1 MNNITLNKSNILGRK
16 PIAVAFDILPLYK
29 KAERNDL
36 DAVFDLS
43 RHFFSFEEETE
54 HLQAALY
61 YKSLLVEN
69 FPADYDPYTC
79 AVTMTD
85 IAHIFGLLEKREEAK
100 EWFVRTYKYVFEN
113 YPDEDRRAVLEEIGY
128 FISLEAF
135 GVELRD
141 IIVN

>member
-85 IAHIFGLLEKREEAK
+85 IAHIFTCWKSRKRQKIGLSE
-100 EWFVRTYKYVFEN
+100 RTNMFLRTIRMKIGELCW
-113 YPDEDRRAVLEEIGY
+113 RRLATSFL
-128 FISLEAF
+128 
-135 GVELRD
+135 
-141 IIVN
+141 